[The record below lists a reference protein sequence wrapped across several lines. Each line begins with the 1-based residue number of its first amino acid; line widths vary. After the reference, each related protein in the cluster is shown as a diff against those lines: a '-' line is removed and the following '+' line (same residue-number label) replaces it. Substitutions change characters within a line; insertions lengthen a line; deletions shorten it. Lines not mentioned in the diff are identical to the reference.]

1 MTESPLRVAVI
12 GAGIMGSN
20 HARVVSNA
28 STTELIAVVDQDR
41 ERAAAAAGGAA
52 TPADIDELLAAV
64 VRPEMV
70 VVATPTASHA
80 ELALRLLDEGIPVLV
95 EKPIATNSAQA
106 EDLVARARETGVLL
120 SVGHVERFNPVITEL
135 MTYRDNVLHVEAHRI
150 GPFAVRIPDSVVND
164 LMIHDLDIV
173 RALAGGDLVA
183 VSGVGHRHRTD
194 TEDMATALLEFDS
207 GVTAAV
213 TASRL
218 GQQKIRQIQLTT
230 PDSYVVGD
238 LLRQDVTVTRVQH
251 TEYVSDDGS
260 RYRQTASVEIPFLDN
275 RGEPLAVQLASFVR
289 AIRAGTPPEVTGDDG
304 LKALLMVERV
314 IESIR

>member
-1 MTESPLRVAVI
+1 MTDTPLRVAVI

-20 HARVVSNA
+20 HARVVSN
-28 STTELIAVVDQDR
+28 STVADLVAVVDQDR
-41 ERAAAAAGGAA
+41 ARAEAAAGGAA
-52 TPADIDELLAAV
+52 TPATIDELLAAD

-70 VVATPTASHA
+70 VVATPTVSHA
-80 ELALRLLDEGIPVLV
+80 ELTLRLLDEGIPVLV
-95 EKPIATNSAQA
+95 EKPIAANSAQA
-106 EDLVARARETGVLL
+106 EEIVARARETGVPLT
-120 SVGHVERFNPVITEL
+120 VGHVERFNPVVTEL
-135 MTYRDNVLHVEAHRI
+135 MTYRGNVLHIEAHRI
-150 GPFAVRIPDSVVND
+150 GPFAVRIPDSVVSD

-173 RALAGGDLVA
+173 RALAGGDLVE
-183 VSGVGHRHRTD
+183 VSGVGHHHRTD
-194 TEDMATALLEFDS
+194 TEDMATALLRFDS

-230 PDSYVVGD
+230 PESYVVGD

-289 AIRAGTPPEVTGDDG
+289 AIRTDTAPAVTGDDG
-304 LKALLMVERV
+304 LEALLMVERV
-314 IESIR
+314 IESVR